1 MIILARKLLMATI
14 MHKNVYSKWLKI
26 DLDDIFGFRVVH
38 SIVFDHPKWILAIF
52 DRNQSFPGNEN
63 EFFGPKMAHGDFMA
77 KKGLLKM
84 V

>member
-1 MIILARKLLMATI
+1 MRFFAPKMAFCDQK
-14 MHKNVYSKWLKI
+14 HKNFYSKYSKI
-26 DLDDIFGFRVVH
+26 GLDDIFGFRVVH
-38 SIVFDHPKWILAIF
+38 SIVFDHPKWVLAIF
-52 DRNQSFPGNEN
+52 DQNQSFPGSEN